1 MVKAITHEEI
11 LAAEPGELQIVEV
24 LPAGEFERMHI
35 PRAVSIPLSEMSR
48 DAVEWLNPAQPV
60 VVYCFDAY

>member
-1 MVKAITHEEI
+1 MVKAITHDEI

-24 LPAGEFERMHI
+24 LPASEYERMHI
-35 PRAVSIPLSEMSR
+35 PRAVSIPLIEMTR
-48 DAVEWLNPAQPV
+48 DAVEWLDPARPV